1 MDFNFSD
8 YFHNFSKVFRGN
20 SVLGID
26 IGSSSIKIAELTRE
40 GTKFSLINYAK
51 LETKDYLD
59 HPNRAIQ
66 TSSLKIVEKEAV
78 YLLKEILKEMKPR
91 AKKAIIAI
99 PSFVTYIVSLEM
111 PLLSREETAKSIKFQ
126 AKQLMPIAVSELS
139 IDWIKIENDEQSKTQ
154 KIMLIAVPKEIINK
168 YKNIF
173 RQLPANLIEMEY
185 ESFAATR
192 ALMTNDDPETM
203 IVDIGAESTNVI
215 FINNGKWEY
224 NAQVDYGGVYLTQA
238 LNRGLGVSVSRAEIL
253 KKRKGLLGTGGE
265 SELSTLLTPFLDV
278 IIQEVRRTRMT
289 YETKSG
295 KKIKQGILIGGGAN
309 LLGIEKY
316 FNQNIDLPLL
326 SPKLFNHINYPQEL
340 DFAIKS
346 VSKDFAV
353 AIGLAEKYFL

>member
-1 MDFNFSD
+1 MDFNFSN
-8 YFHNFSKVFRGN
+8 YFRGFSKVFRGN

-78 YLLKEILKEMKPR
+78 YLLKEI
-91 AKKAIIAI
+91 
-99 PSFVTYIVSLEM
+99 
-111 PLLSREETAKSIKFQ
+111 
-126 AKQLMPIAVSELS
+126 
-139 IDWIKIENDEQSKTQ
+139 
-154 KIMLIAVPKEIINK
+154 
-168 YKNIF
+168 
-173 RQLPANLIEMEY
+173 LIEMEY